1 MVNLDDCYINLDLD
15 GVMVDFYG
23 ETSRILGANYKSL
36 PSAQAWSVLE
46 KIPHFF
52 EKLPMLPDALE
63 LWKGLEGRGRPSR
76 VLTAVPK
83 PTGLLNTAPGDKR
96 IWVRENISRTVPVL
110 IAPHGAAKA
119 EWARPGHILIDDLQR
134 NIDAWVAAGGIG
146 ILHRSAR
153 ETLEQL
159 DEHAPLLQAA

>member
-1 MVNLDDCYINLDLD
+1 MVNLDDNYINFDLD

-36 PSAQAWSVLE
+36 PSAQAWSALE
-46 KIPHFF
+46 KIPHLF
-52 EKLPMLPDALE
+52 EKLPVLPDALE
-63 LWKGLEGRGRPSR
+63 LWRGIQGRGRPLR
-76 VLTAVPK
+76 ALTAIPK

-96 IWVRENISRTVPVL
+96 IWVRQNISQTVPVL

-119 EWARPGHILIDDLQR
+119 VWARPGHILIDDLQR

-159 DEHAPLLQAA
+159 EEYAPLLQTA